1 MKIGDLVQHFLTEQV
16 GIIVQYAPSTQSFQV
31 LWTTQGLS
39 MWKYNKEWCGGASL
53 EVVSECR

>member
-1 MKIGDLVQHFLTEQV
+1 MKVGDLVQHFLTEQV

-39 MWKYNKEWCGGASL
+39 MWMNNKEWCGGASL
-53 EVVSECR
+53 EVVSES